1 MQPRHVYSAVHTGA
15 VGEESGMARHAAAAD
30 PMFP

>member
-1 MQPRHVYSAVHTGA
+1 MQAETRVQYTGA
-15 VGEESGMARHAAAAD
+15 AGEESGMARHAAAAD